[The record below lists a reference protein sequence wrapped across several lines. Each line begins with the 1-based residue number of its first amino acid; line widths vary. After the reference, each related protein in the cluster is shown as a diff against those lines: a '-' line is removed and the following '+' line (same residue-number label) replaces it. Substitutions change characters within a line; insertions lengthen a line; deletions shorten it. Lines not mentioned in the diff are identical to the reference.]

1 MAEQALHGL
10 EACLAAAK
18 DVIDENFRQDAIDM
32 YKAYYNASDALMK
45 SPAERIK
52 YATDNTIAIMEGQA
66 NQNIRVKMATV
77 MRKLDLRNMLREA
90 KDPYRALMSIA
101 NPTPGTKIINNL
113 NLQEKVVMS
122 RLTAKLDEFVLTLG
136 KGNITGTRFG
146 NKLTRPVITSQ
157 QEKLDLMNDII
168 KELYEPGVTKNDT
181 ASRLAK
187 AWSESSEYARL
198 LYNQQGGNIKF
209 NSKWALP
216 QPHNSGKVIRA
227 TYPVW
232 RKHIEPLL
240 DRNAM
245 IDDLTNLPM
254 TDMKLESTLR
264 SVFDSITTEGRN
276 KVDSSVT
283 AREFGTG
290 AAVSKRHLEHRR
302 LFFKNGQSYLE
313 YQKLY
318 GENDIFDVMMNH
330 LRSMSK
336 DIATMQVLGPDA
348 DSTVR
353 FLMKEVY
360 DIMDERIKANPK
372 SAAKERKRADSA
384 SGVFETMYGLHK
396 GIRQGSSNLFKNY
409 RSLLMATRLGY
420 TTLLAA
426 PTDMMTTARMARLNG
441 MSAWKAVGGYI
452 KNIMAIPGLKDRQA
466 KAAELG
472 LLNQSLMDGTSA
484 AMARFL
490 HEDNATPAFQF
501 IVDSS
506 LRLNGLTYITETG
519 RDWAGKML
527 MKNWADLS
535 QKPFEQLKKTQ
546 QSALARYNISGDDWN
561 KMRKAI
567 ASSQTFGE
575 AKVDYLTPKAIAEI
589 KGLADGE
596 AQSLSDAYL
605 RMVMGE
611 VEVAVP
617 TVSLLE
623 RSQLTGLTPP
633 GTLVGEIAR
642 SFAMFK
648 SYPLAFWHL
657 HVQRQWMEADTMAKK
672 LAAFAETAV
681 FMAAG
686 GALGVQ
692 LMEIARGRKPMEI
705 DPTKDPEAAK
715 TFWGNAIVRSGGLGP
730 LFDIAVGLSDYR
742 SGLSGYVA
750 GPVVGAIDGVGYALF
765 GSAKDYAEGK
775 EDVGTKFQTRVIKE
789 IQGHTP
795 YQSNWMVNLMF
806 KRLFWEKVLLW
817 SDPNYVSQIKR
828 TVNRDIRD
836 GKEYWWMP
844 GEDTPMS
851 SPFE

>member
-18 DVIDENFRQDAIDM
+18 DVIDENFRQDAIQL
-32 YKAYYNASDALMK
+32 YKDYYNASDALMK
-45 SPAERIK
+45 NPAERIN
-52 YATDNTIAIMEGQA
+52 YATDNTIAILEGQA
-66 NQNIRVKMATV
+66 NQRMRVKMATV

-101 NPTPGTKIINNL
+101 NPTPGTKIVNNL
-113 NLQEKVVMS
+113 NLQEKVVLS
-122 RLTAKLDEFVLTLG
+122 RLTSKLDEFILTLG
-136 KGNITGTRFG
+136 KGNITGARFG
-146 NKLTRPVITSQ
+146 NKVTRPVIKSQ
-157 QEKLDLMNDII
+157 QEKFDLMNDLIR
-168 KELYEPGVTKNDT
+168 ELYEPGVTKNDT

-216 QPHNSGKVIRA
+216 QPHNAGKVINA
-227 TYPVW
+227 TYEVW
-232 RKHIEPLL
+232 RKHMDDFI

-245 IDDLTNLPM
+245 LDDITGLPM
-254 TDMKLESTLR
+254 TEAKLERTLR
-264 SVFDSITTEGRN
+264 SVYDSITTEGRN
-276 KVDSSVT
+276 KVDNSVT
-283 AREFGTG
+283 AQTFGTG
-290 AAVSKRHLEHRR
+290 ASIAKRHQEHRR
-302 LFFKNGQSYLE
+302 LFFKNGDAYMQ

-330 LRSMSK
+330 MRSMSK
-336 DIATMQVLGPDA
+336 DISTMQVLGPDA

-353 FLMKEVY
+353 FLQNEIMQ
-360 DIMDERIKANPK
+360 IMDERVRANPK
-372 SAAKERKRADSA
+372 NAAKERKRADKA
-384 SGVFETMYGLHK
+384 SGIFETMYGLHK
-396 GIRQGSSNLFKNY
+396 GIKQGSNNFFKNY

-426 PTDMMTTARMARLNG
+426 PTDMMTTVRMARMNG
-441 MSAWKAVGGYI
+441 MSPWKAAGGYL
-452 KNIMAIPGLKDRQA
+452 KNIMSIGSMKGRQA
-466 KAAELG
+466 AAAELG

-490 HEDNATPAFQF
+490 HEDNATPFFQF

-535 QKPFEQLKKTQ
+535 QNSFEALNNAQ
-546 QSALARYNISGDDWN
+546 QKALSRYNISANDWD
-561 KMRKAI
+561 KIRQAI
-567 ASSQTFGE
+567 PSSQSFGD
-575 AKVDYLTPKAIAEI
+575 AQMKYLTPDAIAKI
-589 KGLADGE
+589 PGINADE

-623 RSQLTGLTPP
+623 RSQLTGMTPP
-633 GTLVGEIAR
+633 GTVVGEIAR

-648 SYPLAFWHL
+648 SYPLAFMHL
-657 HVQRQWMEADTMAKK
+657 HIQRQWMEADTMAKK
-672 LAAFAETAV
+672 LAAFAETLV
-681 FMAAG
+681 LMTVG
-686 GALGVQ
+686 GGLGVQ

-705 DPTKDPEAAK
+705 DPRKDMDAAK
-715 TFWGNAIVRSGGLGP
+715 NFWGNAVARSGGLGP
-730 LFDIAVGLSDYR
+730 LFDIMVGLGDYR

-750 GPVVGAIDGVGYALF
+750 GPVVSAIDGVGYALF
-765 GSAKDYAEGK
+765 GSAKDYMDGK
-775 EDVGTKFQTRVIKE
+775 EDAGVKFQTRVLKE

-795 YQSNWMVNLMF
+795 YQSNWMINLMV
-806 KRLFWEKVLLW
+806 KRLFWEKVMLW
-817 SDPNYVSQIKR
+817 SDPNYTSQIKR
-828 TVNRDIRD
+828 TINRDLRD

-844 GEDTPMS
+844 GEDKPMEG
-851 SPFE
+851 PFD